1 MLPNRRNAK
10 PWLETLQKNYMFFFL
25 FFLFCFNKSILSVSF
40 LQSKSGPECTFV
52 PNIFAFLKISIDSI
66 GSSCLCSQCMCAM
79 AVPS

>member
-1 MLPNRRNAK
+1 MLPNRGNAK
-10 PWLETLQKNYMFFFL
+10 PWLETLQKNYTSFFFY
-25 FFLFCFNKSILSVSF
+25 FFYKSILSVSF
-40 LQSKSGPECTFV
+40 LQSKSEPECTFV